1 MKHPKILPMIMV
13 CKLVRNIKP
22 RIPSARRPK
31 IIHPSNVDNSPAAK
45 GLDLVLSTLASISL
59 SKISFI
65 THPMD
70 LTKML
75 PIKITNR
82 TLAFEAISVEIIA
95 AANAGQRIK
104 YIPIGL
110 SNLQSEIKP
119 LKILFNEE
127 DLPDRHWITTNI
139 KRSHSAPIGF
149 RCSFKFCKEYISF
162 NKFFTSKN

>member
-1 MKHPKILPMIMV
+1 MKHPKTLLIIMV

-22 RIPSARRPK
+22 RMPSARRPK
-31 IIHPSNVDNSPAAK
+31 IIHPSNVDNSPEAK
-45 GLDLVLSTLASISL
+45 GLDLVLSTLASISR

-65 THPMD
+65 TQPMD

-75 PIKITNR
+75 PITITNS
-82 TLAFEAISVEIIA
+82 TLPFEGRSIEIIA

-119 LKILFNEE
+119 LKTLFNEKN
-127 DLPDRHWITTNI
+127 LPDRHWIAANI
-139 KRSHSAPIGF
+139 KRSHSAPI
-149 RCSFKFCKEYISF
+149 SF
-162 NKFFTSKN
+162 